1 MSAPLVANQMSPLI
15 PWYPI
20 NFSGR
25 WVEKQMEN
33 MHGDNKINWRQC
45 LTWSLLLFLPTQ
57 AVNTF
62 KKEQGQSKREKCGSS
77 QSQNPTPTPSP
88 VPTPPPPTMQIQ
100 PQKPYQ
106 PTHSQQV
113 ILLMM
118 CFIWEA
124 DRQRLA
130 EELHDSRANR
140 IITVLFHSHM
150 FVRSQSNSS
159 LMKTFETLRRH
170 YTLRI

>member
-1 MSAPLVANQMSPLI
+1 
-15 PWYPI
+15 
-20 NFSGR
+20 
-25 WVEKQMEN
+25 MEN
-33 MHGDNKINWRQC
+33 MYQDNKINWQQC
-45 LTWSLLLFLPTQ
+45 LTRSLLLFLPTQ

-62 KKEQGQSKREKCGSS
+62 KKEQGQSKRGKSGSS

-118 CFIWEA
+118 CFIREA

-130 EELHDSRANR
+130 QELHVSRAKT
-140 IITVLFHSHM
+140 IITVLFLNHM
-150 FVRSQSNSS
+150 FCKIS
-159 LMKTFETLRRH
+159 E
-170 YTLRI
+170 